1 MSVSKI
7 ITLSNFLRKE
17 GMLVSIRSTITASR
31 IWEEYHEL
39 ADYDELKLAIKCIY
53 VKNKEDSYK
62 FDNILKVLTIGWN
75 DESFLNI
82 VENDFKTLYAK
93 INAYT

>member
-39 ADYDELKLAIKCIY
+39 ADYDELNLPIKYI
-53 VKNKEDSYK
+53 
-62 FDNILKVLTIGWN
+62 
-75 DESFLNI
+75 
-82 VENDFKTLYAK
+82 
-93 INAYT
+93 